1 MGYRSVVKIIFY
13 TLEDKDFPALKLW
26 VDENIPDEFDFTE
39 SSRDGYRVL
48 CYDNDWVKWYD
59 SFPEVAAM
67 QKALDRFDQVFGEG
81 KTPLE
86 FAYEFIRMGEE
97 DEDIERRSSDDL
109 QNLITVRRSIEWS

>member
-86 FAYEFIRMGEE
+86 FAYEFIRREE
-97 DEDIERRSSDDL
+97 DEDIERQSSDNL